1 MKYVQ
6 PLTLTYATKTNLK
19 FKKKSWFTLN
29 KKNTMQFRKHRQLE
43 FFFKTVET
51 IYIYLYKMVSE

>member
-1 MKYVQ
+1 MAYEVRSTTYV
-6 PLTLTYATKTNLK
+6 NLCYQDK
-19 FKKKSWFTLN
+19 LEIQKKSWFTLN

-51 IYIYLYKMVSE
+51 IYIFI